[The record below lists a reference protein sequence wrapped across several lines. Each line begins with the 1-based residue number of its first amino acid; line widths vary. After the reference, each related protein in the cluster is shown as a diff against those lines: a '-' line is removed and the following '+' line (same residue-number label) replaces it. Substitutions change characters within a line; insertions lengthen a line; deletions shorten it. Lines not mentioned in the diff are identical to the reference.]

1 MARIPPETI
10 VNAALEADRADADAL
25 FISCTAIRAVD
36 VIEQI
41 EKTLNKPVISANQ
54 ALFWES
60 IRVAGYQDPVP
71 GYGKLLTM
79 DLE

>member
-1 MARIPPETI
+1 
-10 VNAALEADRADADAL
+10 
-25 FISCTAIRAVD
+25 
-36 VIEQI
+36 
-41 EKTLNKPVISANQ
+41 LNKPVISANQ

-60 IRVAGYQDPVP
+60 IRVAGYQGSVP